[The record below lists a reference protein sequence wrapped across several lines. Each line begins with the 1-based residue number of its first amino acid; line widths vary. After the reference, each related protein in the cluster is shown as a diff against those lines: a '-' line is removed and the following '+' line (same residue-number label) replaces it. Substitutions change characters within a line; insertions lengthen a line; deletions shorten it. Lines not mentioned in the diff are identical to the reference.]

1 MMVWSLATQLNS
13 SRELRL
19 VTASELLTQAPLH
32 ASAALRGDREDP
44 TRLQYSSQVE
54 EAVNQQI
61 NSELRASYAYLAM
74 ASFFALPSVALPGL
88 ESHCWSMSRR
98 EHRDALRLAAYQTSR
113 GAAVGLSGVEAPRP
127 APQQDGCSS
136 TPLQALGASLELQ
149 RCLTEVPARL
159 CATAATLRA
168 GQSLL
173 DLHELASSTGDPVT
187 CDFIATR
194 FLAKQERVHCAG
206 AMHCNNYEKVF
217 GHNDELTFKSENA

>member
-1 MMVWSLATQLNS
+1 MRCAWRRALTLPAGLVPRYSTQLFQRAAPS
-13 SRELRL
+13 HRK
-19 VTASELLTQAPLH
+19 APLH

-149 RCLTEVPARL
+149 RCLTE
-159 CATAATLRA
+159 
-168 GQSLL
+168 SLL

-194 FLAKQERVHCAG
+194 FLAKQ
-206 AMHCNNYEKVF
+206 F
-217 GHNDELTFKSENA
+217 ELKAPDYFMQCRDSSSSKEVKIM